1 MTQTERILYRL
12 NVGPMC
18 SLEPLDWEPRITRT
32 AARIQ
37 DLKDRGVNV
46 MARECLIHDHPT
58 AHHVIYEL
66 ETIKQGSLFT

>member
-1 MTQTERILYRL
+1 MSQTQRIHDRL
-12 NVGPMC
+12 ELGALC

-37 DLKDRGVNV
+37 DLKDRGVTV
-46 MARECLIHDHPT
+46 LARECLIHDHPT

-66 ETIKQGSLFT
+66 ETTKQGVLF